1 MNSFKKRVRRSP
13 RGIVVYCL
21 KINNALLIM
30 QMDLAFDMFFN
41 PNLGFFWV

>member
-21 KINNALLIM
+21 KINNALLNY
-30 QMDLAFDMFFN
+30 AN
-41 PNLGFFWV
+41 GFSI